1 MKKKVLQY
9 TVSDI
14 NRKTLGTHARNIRVG
29 HPLAFIAAHT
39 ALVDSIRANVKNR
52 FGNDEEM
59 IDGVLRVLAA
69 TLLTG
74 QGQKI
79 IDDLDAMADGDQSN
93 PSHDEEEEN

>member
-29 HPLAFIAAHT
+29 HPFAFIAAHT

-52 FGNDEEM
+52 FGDDAEM
-59 IDGVLRVLAA
+59 VDGVLHVLAA

-74 QGQKI
+74 RGQKV
-79 IDDLDAMADGDQSN
+79 IDDLESMAE
-93 PSHDEEEEN
+93 DEEAEADEE

>member
-39 ALVDSIRANVKNR
+39 ALVDSIRENVKNR
-52 FGNDEEM
+52 FGDDDEM
-59 IDGVLRVLAA
+59 VDAVLHILTA
-69 TLLTG
+69 TILTG
-74 QGQKI
+74 QGQKV
-79 IDDLDAMADGDQSN
+79 IDDLEAMAEGEEAEA
-93 PSHDEEEEN
+93 DEE

>member
-39 ALVDSIRANVKNR
+39 ALVDSIRANVKNC
-52 FGNDEEM
+52 FGYDEEM
-59 IDGVLRVLAA
+59 ADDVLHVLAA
-69 TLLTG
+69 ALLTG

-79 IDDLDAMADGDQSN
+79 IDDLDAMAGDEKE
-93 PSHDEEEEN
+93 DEE

>member
-39 ALVDSIRANVKNR
+39 ALVDSIRENVKNR
-52 FGNDEEM
+52 FGDDDEM
-59 IDGVLRVLAA
+59 VDAVLHILAA
-69 TLLTG
+69 TILTG
-74 QGQKI
+74 QGQKVI
-79 IDDLDAMADGDQSN
+79 NDLDAMTE
-93 PSHDEEEEN
+93 DEEAEADEE

>member
-14 NRKTLGTHARNIRVG
+14 NRKTLWTHARNIRVG
-29 HPLAFIAAHT
+29 HPFAFIAAHT

-52 FGNDEEM
+52 FGDDEEM
-59 IDGVLRVLAA
+59 VDGVLHVLAA

-79 IDDLDAMADGDQSN
+79 IDDLDAMAGDEKE
-93 PSHDEEEEN
+93 DKE

>member
-29 HPLAFIAAHT
+29 HPFAFIAAHT
-39 ALVDSIRANVKNR
+39 ALVDSIRENVKNR
-52 FGNDEEM
+52 FGEDAEM
-59 IDGVLRVLAA
+59 VDAVLHVLAA

-74 QGQKI
+74 RGQKV
-79 IDDLDAMADGDQSN
+79 IDDLEAMAGDEKE
-93 PSHDEEEEN
+93 DEE

>member
-29 HPLAFIAAHT
+29 HPFAFIAAHT

-52 FGNDEEM
+52 FGDDDEM
-59 IDGVLRVLAA
+59 VDAVLHILAA
-69 TLLTG
+69 TILTG
-74 QGQKI
+74 QGQKVI
-79 IDDLDAMADGDQSN
+79 NDLDAMEEAEEAEA
-93 PSHDEEEEN
+93 DEE

>member
-52 FGNDEEM
+52 FGDDEEM
-59 IDGVLRVLAA
+59 VDGVLHVLAA

-74 QGQKI
+74 RGQKV
-79 IDDLDAMADGDQSN
+79 IDDLEDMAE
-93 PSHDEEEEN
+93 DEEVEADEE

>member
-39 ALVDSIRANVKNR
+39 ALVDSIRANVKDR
-52 FGNDEEM
+52 FGDDEEM
-59 IDGVLRVLAA
+59 VDGVLHVLAA

-74 QGQKI
+74 RGQKV
-79 IDDLDAMADGDQSN
+79 IDDLEAMAE
-93 PSHDEEEEN
+93 DEEAEADEE

>member
-29 HPLAFIAAHT
+29 HPLAFIAAHV

-52 FGNDEEM
+52 FGDDDEM
-59 IDGVLRVLAA
+59 VDAVLHILAA
-69 TLLTG
+69 TILTG
-74 QGQKI
+74 QGQKVI
-79 IDDLDAMADGDQSN
+79 NDLDAMEE
-93 PSHDEEEEN
+93 DEEAEADEE

>member
-39 ALVDSIRANVKNR
+39 ALVDSIRENVKNR
-52 FGNDEEM
+52 FGDDAEM
-59 IDGVLRVLAA
+59 VDAVLHVLAA

-74 QGQKI
+74 QGQKVI
-79 IDDLDAMADGDQSN
+79 NDLDAMTE
-93 PSHDEEEEN
+93 DEEAEADEE